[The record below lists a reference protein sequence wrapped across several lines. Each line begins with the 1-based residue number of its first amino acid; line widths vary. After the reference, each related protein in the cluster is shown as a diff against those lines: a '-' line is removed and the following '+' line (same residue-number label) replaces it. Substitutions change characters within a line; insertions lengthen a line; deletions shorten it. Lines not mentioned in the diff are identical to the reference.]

1 MLMIE
6 LLLVEICN
14 QKVFHYVQQDVKC
27 QKCGQIK
34 RDTLSRYCSCSGQWV
49 NKEVDRQA
57 LMDQLSIVKSK
68 AIFLG
73 MKWLQETLERF
84 GVLILYSYLFCL

>member
-34 RDTLSRYCSCSGQWV
+34 RDTLSRYCSCSGQ
-49 NKEVDRQA
+49 VDRQA

-68 AIFLG
+68 AIFHG

-84 GVLILYSYLFCL
+84 GV

>member
-6 LLLVEICN
+6 MLLVEICT
-14 QKVFHYVQQDVKC
+14 QKVVHYVQQDVKC

-34 RDTLSRYCSCSGQWV
+34 RDMLSRYCSCSGKWV
-49 NKEVDRQA
+49 NKEVDRQE
-57 LMDQLSIVKSK
+57 LMDQLSIVKAK
-68 AIFLG
+68 AVFHG

-84 GVLILYSYLFCL
+84 GI